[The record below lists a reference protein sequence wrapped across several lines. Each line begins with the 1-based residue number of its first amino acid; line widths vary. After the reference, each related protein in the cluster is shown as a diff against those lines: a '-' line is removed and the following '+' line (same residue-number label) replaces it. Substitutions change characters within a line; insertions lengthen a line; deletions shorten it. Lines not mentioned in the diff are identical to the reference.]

1 MSETLKSASHD
12 IAADI
17 SALRNDISN
26 LSDTVAR
33 LVTAQTYTAREQ
45 VKSTANAYLKMG
57 TDQFNDAKHQIE
69 VTAADVE
76 KRIEHHPY
84 AAMAIAAGLG
94 LVIGANIVGKR

>member
-17 SALRNDISN
+17 SALRKDISN

-33 LVTAQTYTAREQ
+33 LVTAQADTAREQ

-94 LVIGANIVGKR
+94 LVIGANIMGKR

>member
-17 SALRNDISN
+17 SALRKDISN

-33 LVTAQTYTAREQ
+33 LVTAQADTAREQ

-94 LVIGANIVGKR
+94 LVIDANIMGTR